1 MAPKMLATLTFQR
14 GVSIADH
21 CFLFVGC
28 DDDDDDDDGGE
39 EEEEEGAAAPA
50 AATARR
56 TERER
61 EAGNTFPQHAS

>member
-1 MAPKMLATLTFQR
+1 MLATLTFQR
-14 GVSIADH
+14 GVSIIIH
-21 CFLFVGC
+21 CFFEVKCAGGAC
-28 DDDDDDDDGGE
+28 AGE
-39 EEEEEGAAAPA
+39 EEEEEGVAAPE

>member
-1 MAPKMLATLTFQR
+1 MAPKMLATATFQR
-14 GVSIADH
+14 GVSIIH
-21 CFLFVGC
+21 NFFSVKCTGGGC
-28 DDDDDDDDGGE
+28 TGE
-39 EEEEEGAAAPA
+39 EEEEEGVGAPA